1 MCSSSEELLWYVG
14 LERIVCQIPERIR
27 DKAIRGSF
35 GRCSSLGLRGD
46 LSGYRGQ
53 IVVKGMNCK
62 YVEEERQRGRDKVI
76 DKMLLC

>member
-1 MCSSSEELLWYVG
+1 MSGSRESCARYAQIWYS
-14 LERIVCQIPERIR
+14 CQIPERIR

-62 YVEEERQRGRDKVI
+62 YMEEERQRGRDKVI